1 MHPSYDL
8 GVRVVGVWGTASAG
22 LLGVAL
28 WIQDVGFGVCLRR
41 GVYPDFGAVMSAQ
54 LSTLGAPAVRKS

>member
-1 MHPSYDL
+1 MGYGQRRLVGCSFVDSGCRVWDL
-8 GVRVVGVWGTASAG
+8 LEA
-22 LLGVAL
+22 
-28 WIQDVGFGVCLRR
+28 LRR